1 MISQEVFLEAEAPY
15 STGLAGGF
23 FTLKITKRTRGS
35 LLGSFFAQL
44 IECDTK
50 KVCEL
55 YGGGNA
61 AITTSLDVLDGS
73 ARYSR

>member
-1 MISQEVFLEAEAPY
+1 MACS
-15 STGLAGGF
+15 
-23 FTLKITKRTRGS
+23 ITKRRRTKLVLFFIKERTRGS

-44 IECDTK
+44 IECDAK